1 MEGEGWLRSGR
12 EGACYCQEPLSQNSM
27 VGGFKQQTF
36 ITSQFWAP
44 GV

>member
-1 MEGEGWLRSGR
+1 MKEEGWLRSGR
-12 EGACYCQEPLSQNSM
+12 QGACYRQRPLAQSST

-36 ITSQFWAP
+36 IASQFWAP